1 MKNFLYDCM
10 KHEKAKSHMGAY
22 KTWRTYGF
30 QPRVDCLMSQAR
42 REEIQRHNEEVDE
55 ATDVSTK
62 EQLSVIFRMDIGE
75 SVIERQLGF
84 IDVSCDR
91 TATAI
96 SSVVK
101 GWDDE
106 TLSKVTGLLGY
117 LNGFLF
123 CFLVLV
129 FHRILEQSSILYS
142 ILQDKDTDFHYLV
155 SRIER
160 FKAFVA
166 SLRNDTEYC
175 QVYDLAVEKVGPP
188 VTRYDQR
195 HNYKQMYFEILD
207 TIVTML
213 TERFQDMEHFD
224 LVNPRVFKMWKG
236 EVPSEKINL
245 LKEVYGH
252 MFDIP
257 MLVSQLCF
265 IYRDKDFHRDSCDEL
280 LKYIYQFHLQSSIPE
295 VVKLLKINGVL
306 SITSASV
313 ERSFSCS
320 KRVKIY
326 LRNTM
331 SQGRFSSLCRISIH
345 KDILSEKEDA
355 NTLHDEVVKKFIEK
369 LRRLA
374 FLYK

>member
-1 MKNFLYDCM
+1 MKNFLSDCK

-22 KTWRTYGF
+22 KTWKTYGF
-30 QPRVDCLMSQAR
+30 QPRIDCLMSQTR

-55 ATDVSTK
+55 ATDVSTQ
-62 EQLSVIFRMDIGE
+62 EQLSVIVRMDKGE

-84 IDVSCDR
+84 VDVSCDR

-123 CFLVLV
+123 CFLVHV
-129 FHRILEQSSILYS
+129 CQRILEQSSILYS
-142 ILQDKDTDFHYLV
+142 ILQDKDTDFHYGM
-155 SRIER
+155 SRFER

-188 VTRYDQR
+188 VTSS
-195 HNYKQMYFEILD
+195 I
-207 TIVTML
+207 
-213 TERFQDMEHFD
+213 
-224 LVNPRVFKMWKG
+224 
-236 EVPSEKINL
+236 INL
-245 LKEVYGH
+245 VFQK
-252 MFDIP
+252 
-257 MLVSQLCF
+257 
-265 IYRDKDFHRDSCDEL
+265 
-280 LKYIYQFHLQSSIPE
+280 
-295 VVKLLKINGVL
+295 LKINGVL

-313 ERSFSCS
+313 
-320 KRVKIY
+320 
-326 LRNTM
+326 
-331 SQGRFSSLCRISIH
+331 QRISIH

-369 LRRLA
+369 PRRLA

>member
-1 MKNFLYDCM
+1 MKNFLSDCK

-30 QPRVDCLMSQAR
+30 QPCVDCLMSQAR
-42 REEIQRHNEEVDE
+42 REEIQRHNEEVRQNREMLKTITEAALYLSRQELAFRGHDESSGSLNRGNYRELLESFAKMGSVFERRLHGRLAETHLAGGGRFTGVSPDIQNDLIDCLDKIIEDEILKEIDCCTFLSIQVDE

-62 EQLSVIFRMDIGE
+62 EQLSVIVQMDKGE

-84 IDVSCDR
+84 VDVSCDR

-142 ILQDKDTDFHYLV
+142 ILQDKDTDFHYGV
-155 SRIER
+155 SRVER

-188 VTRYDQR
+188 VTR
-195 HNYKQMYFEILD
+195 
-207 TIVTML
+207 
-213 TERFQDMEHFD
+213 
-224 LVNPRVFKMWKG
+224 
-236 EVPSEKINL
+236 
-245 LKEVYGH
+245 
-252 MFDIP
+252 
-257 MLVSQLCF
+257 
-265 IYRDKDFHRDSCDEL
+265 
-280 LKYIYQFHLQSSIPE
+280 
-295 VVKLLKINGVL
+295 
-306 SITSASV
+306 
-313 ERSFSCS
+313 
-320 KRVKIY
+320 
-326 LRNTM
+326 
-331 SQGRFSSLCRISIH
+331 ISIH

-355 NTLHDEVVKKFIEK
+355 NTLHDEVVKKFIENHEDLLSYTNRYSYMADSK
-369 LRRLA
+369 LMMS
-374 FLYK
+374 YVHGM

>member
-1 MKNFLYDCM
+1 
-10 KHEKAKSHMGAY
+10 MGAY
-22 KTWRTYGF
+22 KTWKTYGF
-30 QPRVDCLMSQAR
+30 QPRIDCLMSQTR
-42 REEIQRHNEEVDE
+42 REEIQRHNEEVRQNREMLKTITEAVLYLSRQELAFRGHDESSSSMNRGNYRELLESFAKMDSVFERRLHGRLAETHLAGGGRFTGVSPDIQNDLIDCLDKIIEDEILKEIYCCTFLTIQVDE

-62 EQLSVIFRMDIGE
+62 EQLSVIVRMDKGE

-84 IDVSCDR
+84 VDVSCDR

-123 CFLVLV
+123 CFLVHV
-129 FHRILEQSSILYS
+129 FQRILEQSSILYS
-142 ILQDKDTDFHYLV
+142 ILQDKDTDFHYGM
-155 SRIER
+155 SRFER

-188 VTRYDQR
+188 VTR
-195 HNYKQMYFEILD
+195 
-207 TIVTML
+207 
-213 TERFQDMEHFD
+213 
-224 LVNPRVFKMWKG
+224 
-236 EVPSEKINL
+236 
-245 LKEVYGH
+245 
-252 MFDIP
+252 
-257 MLVSQLCF
+257 
-265 IYRDKDFHRDSCDEL
+265 
-280 LKYIYQFHLQSSIPE
+280 
-295 VVKLLKINGVL
+295 
-306 SITSASV
+306 
-313 ERSFSCS
+313 
-320 KRVKIY
+320 
-326 LRNTM
+326 
-331 SQGRFSSLCRISIH
+331 ISIH

-369 LRRLA
+369 PRRLA